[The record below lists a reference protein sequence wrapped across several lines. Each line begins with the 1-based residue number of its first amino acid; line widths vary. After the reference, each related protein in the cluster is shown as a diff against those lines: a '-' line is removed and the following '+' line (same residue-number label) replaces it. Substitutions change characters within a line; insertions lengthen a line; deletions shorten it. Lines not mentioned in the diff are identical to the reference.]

1 MCEANGGAGVLEVYK
16 KYTKVHFSPTRT
28 HRKPLIMRV
37 YYKYTYWK
45 SKGGRNMDTQR
56 VTLIL
61 PTELVEIAER
71 EAKKQRITRHNYLA
85 NILISNFGEV
95 RKDPNAAKIKEIAD
109 LQRVNI
115 SILARMWGEKNENAA
130 QIIREMIDRERG
142 K

>member
-1 MCEANGGAGVLEVYK
+1 MN
-16 KYTKVHFSPTRT
+16 
-28 HRKPLIMRV
+28 
-37 YYKYTYWK
+37 
-45 SKGGRNMDTQR
+45 TQR

-95 RKDPNAAKIKEIAD
+95 RKDLNADKIKEIAD

-115 SILARMWGEKNENAA
+115 SILARMWGERNENAA